1 MLYLFNIIVKWSA
14 SNNCTPL
21 SAKTF
26 FINNFN
32 HLYWNPFWKAVAPL
46 NVFLPFLKRVERIW
60 LSFSCWP
67 GGQGQVGSQGHF
79 VLWFQR
85 IFVHLRL
92 QEIHV
97 VVVLCIFWAAKQLVN
112 VSQKNYSFSYLFKS
126 LLQFHWAWGT
136 SLHKHTSANTP
147 VIPQCFWLIWS
158 IFHNHLHQNQQQ

>member
-1 MLYLFNIIVKWSA
+1 MESFLESC
-14 SNNCTPL
+14 CTLECFSPL
-21 SAKTF
+21 SQEGRENMIKLFMLT
-26 FINNFN
+26 
-32 HLYWNPFWKAVAPL
+32 W
-46 NVFLPFLKRVERIW
+46 
-60 LSFSCWP
+60 
-67 GGQGQVGSQGHF
+67 GQGQVGSQGHF

-158 IFHNHLHQNQQQ
+158 IFHNHLHQKQQQ